1 MFAAKGAFSSFRMAP
16 PSTRIMVPG
25 SAEMTSS
32 EGGAIRAKRALWAGN
47 QAHKGEVLAAAEI
60 TLPCNGLVEFE
71 LGGDAG
77 LQSLNALGHGLGV
90 YSLGLP

>member
-1 MFAAKGAFSSFRMAP
+1 
-16 PSTRIMVPG
+16 MVPG